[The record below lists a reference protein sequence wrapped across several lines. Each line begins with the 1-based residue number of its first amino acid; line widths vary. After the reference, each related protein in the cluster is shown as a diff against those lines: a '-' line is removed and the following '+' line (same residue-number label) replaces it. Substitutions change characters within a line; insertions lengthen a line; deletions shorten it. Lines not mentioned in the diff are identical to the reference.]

1 MEFAHA
7 YLVPRAL
14 VPAAEIAVDDTL
26 HFTLDI
32 HFRLDTTL
40 YIARPAALCN
50 ACKMGLGCACC

>member
-14 VPAAEIAVDDTL
+14 VPAAEIAVDTL

-32 HFRLDTTL
+32 YFKLNTTL
-40 YIARPAALCN
+40 HIAGPAALCN